1 MSSAAFRV
9 DLQIFRGPLDL
20 LLFLVKRHELEIAD
34 IPIAL
39 ITEQYMSYLDILEQL
54 DVNAVGEFLEMAS
67 TLVEI
72 KSRLVLPRVA
82 EESEEIIEDPREALV
97 ERLLEYKQYKDCS
110 SMLEERSRR
119 WQQRVPR
126 LASDLPP
133 RRTDL
138 ADQPI
143 HEVEIWDLVSAF
155 SRIVRDS
162 GNAQPTTVVY
172 DDTPIHVYMERIH
185 QKMLAQGGCS
195 FSEMFVPGM
204 HKTALIGVF
213 LAILEL
219 VRHHAVVAEQE
230 TEHGEIWVRPG
241 SSFKADADFRHV
253 ATYDHEPTA
262 EPVAAAPQAEESAVA
277 GELEADTE
285 VAVESAPESASD
297 EPSPPSDVLEPA
309 AERKGRKK
317 GKRGKKGAGESEE

>member
-1 MSSAAFRV
+1 MTSAAFRV

-20 LLFLVKRHELEIAD
+20 LLFLVKRHELDIAN

-39 ITEQYMSYLDILEQL
+39 ITEQYLNYLDVLEQL
-54 DVNAVGEFLEMAS
+54 DVNSVGEFLEMAS
-67 TLVEI
+67 TLVEV
-72 KSRLVLPRVA
+72 KSRMVLPRVA

-97 ERLLEYKQYKDCS
+97 ERLLEYKQYKDSS

-119 WQQRVPR
+119 WQQRVAR
-126 LASDLPP
+126 MASDLPP

-162 GNAQPTTVVY
+162 AQAHPTTVVY

-185 QKMLAQGGCS
+185 QKMLAQGGCT
-195 FSEMFVPGM
+195 FSEMFTPGM

-219 VRHHAVVAEQE
+219 VRHHSVIAEQV

-241 SSFKADADFRHV
+241 DSFQASGDFRHID
-253 ATYDHEPTA
+253 TYDHEP
-262 EPVAAAPQAEESAVA
+262 VADAPANPPAEESATI
-277 GELEADTE
+277 EEASPSPAE
-285 VAVESAPESASD
+285 ESAAAAAD
-297 EPSPPSDVLEPA
+297 EPAEPPAVLEEPA
-309 AERKGRKK
+309 AKK
-317 GKRGKKGAGESEE
+317 PKKSRRGKRKEE